1 MTDIS
6 AFKKTNILVIGDVM
20 LDRYCW
26 GSVTRISPEAPV
38 PIVRL
43 HRQTS
48 RPGGAANVAAN
59 AVALG
64 GKVQLIGLV
73 GDDQEAKELSSAVS
87 EMGIQLPLF
96 HTSPNRPTTI
106 KTRIV
111 AHNQQVVR
119 LDTEDIRDITTVEA
133 DEIYR
138 KFVECVESVD
148 IVILSDYG
156 KGLLNAELVQKI
168 ISVCGESKKLVLAD
182 PKGKIFEKYR
192 GATILTPNRREAAEA
207 CKLEESDPDLVHK
220 AGSELLDTLDLENVL
235 ITESEN
241 GMTIFQKVVP
251 PVHFGTAAREVYDVT
266 GAGDTVI
273 ACLGVA
279 LAAGCSVEQSA
290 YIANIAAGLSVQHI
304 GTVAVSFGEL
314 HHELQQNSG
323 TALSGG

>member
-6 AFKKTNILVIGDVM
+6 AFKNTNILVIGDVM

-73 GDDQEAKELSSAVS
+73 GDDEEAKELSSTVS
-87 EMGIQLPLF
+87 ELGIKVPIF
-96 HTSPNRPTTI
+96 HKSLNRPTTV

-111 AHNQQVVR
+111 AHNQQIVR
-119 LDTEDIRDITTVEA
+119 LDSEDVRDISTVEA
-133 DEIYR
+133 DEVFR
-138 KFVECVESVD
+138 KFVECVESVNV
-148 IVILSDYG
+148 VILSDYS
-156 KGLLNAELVQKI
+156 KGLLNAELVQEI
-168 ISVCGESKKLVLAD
+168 IRLCRESKKLVLAD

-220 AGSELLDTLDLENVL
+220 AGAELLGTLDLESVL

-241 GMTIFQKVVP
+241 GMTLFEKTIP

-279 LAAGCSVEQSA
+279 LAAGCSVERSA

-304 GTVAVSFGEL
+304 GTVAVSFD
-314 HHELQQNSG
+314 ELQQELRQTSG
-323 TALSGG
+323 TASSAG